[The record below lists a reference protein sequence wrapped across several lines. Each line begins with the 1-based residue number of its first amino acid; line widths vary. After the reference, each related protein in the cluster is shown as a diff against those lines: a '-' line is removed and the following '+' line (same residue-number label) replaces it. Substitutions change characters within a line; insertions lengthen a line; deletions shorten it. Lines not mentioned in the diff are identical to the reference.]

1 MTYSQANSKFYPHFN
16 KNERNM
22 FKIIIK
28 DTANIVYDKE
38 NRIFLVKF
46 EEIPLN
52 EEALA
57 KIRKVFY
64 QLVTTKVYC
73 LLDTRNV
80 TITGKI
86 LDQFLAKQ
94 LSNTKLLGIFLIIN
108 NLFKRTYLNVQMLL
122 NQNNAQALNIQ
133 FFYSLE
139 KALDTAKS
147 LANSLTEAL
156 SK

>member
-1 MTYSQANSKFYPHFN
+1 
-16 KNERNM
+16 M

-133 FFYSLE
+133 LFYSLE